1 MAQADSHWQEALTPT
16 PREALRE
23 RAYIVG
29 SALALVL
36 VSAALG
42 VISSVPG
49 LVLQAVRDALTH

>member
-1 MAQADSHWQEALTPT
+1 M
-16 PREALRE
+16 RE